1 MSLPKLLRSPGTG
14 TGGLLSLIAAASLAG
29 CAYSIRPEMDQVV
42 ITMIPAETAACR
54 YAGFVAVDSVE
65 GYRTIGMDQLRAQAV
80 RLEANTVLVSSISAS
95 RDGKAFVCDPP
106 LKPRP

>member
-1 MSLPKLLRSPGTG
+1 MNLPKLSCSPGTVG
-14 TGGLLSLIAAASLAG
+14 VLSLIAVASLAG

-42 ITMIPAETAACR
+42 ITMIAEETAACR

-80 RLEANTVLVSSISAS
+80 RLNANTVLVSSISTS

>member
-1 MSLPKLLRSPGTG
+1 MSLPKLLRNPGTVG
-14 TGGLLSLIAAASLAG
+14 LSLLSVAASLAG
-29 CAYSIRPEMDQVV
+29 CAYSIRPEMNQVV
-42 ITMIPAETAACR
+42 ITMIPAETAVCR

-80 RLEANTVLVSSISAS
+80 RLKANTVLVSSISTS
-95 RDGKAFVCDPP
+95 RDGKAYVCDPP